1 MGEFPTTIAIYI
13 WHSQF
18 SYQRNNLYYRLFTF
32 TIFTS
37 WRIQIPSQE
46 VSGEHFSRNLESSS
60 LATPKSVPS
69 VAVIS
74 APVSM
79 IAVRLLDWTRKE
91 KREGLFLGRT
101 MGMVWIENGG
111 GGSWSFPRMG
121 AAPKNGRLILKF
133 IYVKINFLMDDL
145 GYPPWKSPGV
155 WERPEKHGVF
165 LHRTTPIFPPS
176 PSQHLPTTSLV
187 QKLGCILYYP
197 KIAILFTNKSQNS
210 TIK

>member
-18 SYQRNNLYYRLFTF
+18 SSQRNNLYYRLFTF

-37 WRIQIPSQE
+37 WRIQVPSQE

-60 LATPKSVPS
+60 LATPNSVPS

-101 MGMVWIENGG
+101 MGMIWIEKWGV
-111 GGSWSFPRMG
+111 SWSFPRMG
-121 AAPKNGRLILKF
+121 VPKNGWWNLKF
-133 IYVKINFLMDDL
+133 ISENRFLN
-145 GYPPWKSPGV
+145 GWFGVPPMEISRSLRKASP
-155 WERPEKHGVF
+155 
-165 LHRTTPIFPPS
+165 
-176 PSQHLPTTSLV
+176 LPTS
-187 QKLGCILYYP
+187 P
-197 KIAILFTNKSQNS
+197 NH
-210 TIK
+210 